1 MKQTLIAPSILSADF
16 SRLGEEIQKVAQ
28 NGADVIHVDVMDGHF
43 VPNITIGACVVQSL
57 HKVSPLPLDVH
68 LMIENPEKYIPDF
81 IKAGSD
87 WITFHWE
94 ATNNPESLIETIHKH
109 NCKAGI
115 SIKPATPADVL
126 FPLLDTLD
134 LVLIM
139 SVEPG
144 FGGQKFQPQ
153 ALDKARAIRQKSDS
167 ILISMD
173 GGINSETAPL
183 AKQAGVNILVA
194 GSAIFNQS
202 DYKNAIQCLR

>member
-153 ALDKARAIRQKSDS
+153 ALEKARAIRQKSDS

-173 GGINSETAPL
+173 GGINAETAPL
-183 AKQAGVNILVA
+183 AKKAGVNILVA